1 MGCVESV
8 GIMWITM
15 DLGVDNIKLDTT
27 EVLEGTQWDACLKD
41 LETSLNKQSFASW
54 FSPLQFCSNE
64 NDVLTLSAPNK
75 FHIEFIEFNY
85 WDTLSPIIDKHFPA
99 NKKVQFIIN
108 TVRQAERKAQESN
121 TADILLPNLPATPK
135 AQNLPKPPQPDV
147 YSTFNSRFT
156 FEEFV
161 EGPHNQF
168 AKVAA
173 SSVSENPGRSY
184 NPLFIYGGTGLGKT
198 HLLQAVGNRA
208 YARNPYARVIY
219 VSIDTFMRDFID
231 AIQNNKKNDFSL
243 LYKQADILLV
253 DDVQFLKSREGT
265 QEQFFHIFNDLL
277 QRDKQIVITSDKPP
291 KELEGLEE
299 RLVSRFLSGLMVD
312 VQAPD
317 FESRIAILQ
326 HKTLI
331 ENLDIPYEVI
341 EFIAQNI
348 SSNIREL
355 EGTLTTMLA
364 RSSLNHIDITL
375 GLAKSVLMD
384 IKGVKRDRIISI
396 DTVQKV
402 VTRYYKVTE
411 NEIIGKGRRKEVALA
426 RQVMMYLCR
435 ELCNASL
442 KTIGLRLGGRD
453 HTTVM
458 YGVREIGKRTR
469 ANEAFKKEVALITQ
483 QIEFEG
489 D

>member
-1 MGCVESV
+1 
-8 GIMWITM
+8 M
-15 DLGVDNIKLDTT
+15 DTGVNNIKLDTASAHK
-27 EVLEGTQWDACLKD
+27 EMQWDACLKD
-41 LETSLNKQSFASW
+41 LEASLNAQSFSSW

-64 NDVLTLSAPNK
+64 NDILTLAAPNK

-85 WDTLSPIIDKHFPA
+85 WDTLSPIIDKHFPT

-108 TVRQAERKAQESN
+108 THLQAERTAQESKMS
-121 TADILLPNLPATPK
+121 DTPGSNNSVLQGV
-135 AQNLPKPPQPDV
+135 QNQQKPPQPDV

-198 HLLQAVGNRA
+198 HLLQAIGNRA
-208 YARNPYARVIY
+208 YSRNPYSRIIY

-277 QRDKQIVITSDKPP
+277 QRDKQIVITSDRPP

-364 RSSLNHIDITL
+364 RSSLNHIDVTL

-396 DTVQKV
+396 DSVQKV

-453 HTTVM
+453 HTTIM

-469 ANEAFKKEVALITQ
+469 ANEAFKKEMALITQ

>member
-1 MGCVESV
+1 VDV
-8 GIMWITM
+8 
-15 DLGVDNIKLDTT
+15 DVDNIGLD
-27 EVLEGTQWDACLKD
+27 VAGAMEGGQWEACLKD
-41 LETSLNKQSFASW
+41 LEASLNPQSFSSW

-64 NDVLTLSAPNK
+64 NDVLTLAAPNK
-75 FHIEFIEFNY
+75 FHIEFIEYNY

-108 TVRQAERKAQESN
+108 SHLQTQRDLR
-121 TADILLPNLPATPK
+121 PNLPGAAPAHAEAFATPGI
-135 AQNLPKPPQPDV
+135 ARSEPPKRDV

-173 SSVSENPGRSY
+173 SSVSENPGRTY

-198 HLLQAVGNRA
+198 HLLHAIGNRA
-208 YARNPYARVIY
+208 YARNPHIRVIY

-277 QRDKQIVITSDKPP
+277 QRDKQIVITSDRPP

-331 ENLDIPYEVI
+331 ENLDIPYEVV

-384 IKGVKRDRIISI
+384 MKGVKKDRIISI

-402 VTRYYKVTE
+402 VTRYYKVSE

-435 ELCNASL
+435 EMCNASL

-458 YGVREIGKRTR
+458 YGVREIAKRTR
-469 ANEAFKKEVALITQ
+469 TDESFKKEVALITQ

>member
-1 MGCVESV
+1 
-8 GIMWITM
+8 MWITIVA
-15 DLGVDNIKLDTT
+15 DVDNLNID
-27 EVLEGTQWDACLKD
+27 VNIGEGVKWEACLED
-41 LETSLNKQSFASW
+41 LKTSLTTQSFSSW

-64 NDVLTLSAPNK
+64 NDVLTLAAPNK
-75 FHIEFIEFNY
+75 FHIEFIEYNY

-108 TVRQAERKAQESN
+108 SGLQTERNFNAGETPALNKANPSLAPVTSKPE
-121 TADILLPNLPATPK
+121 P
-135 AQNLPKPPQPDV
+135 PKPDI

-173 SSVSENPGRSY
+173 SSVSENPGRTY

-198 HLLQAVGNRA
+198 HLLQAIGNRA

-277 QRDKQIVITSDKPP
+277 QRDKQIVITSDRPP

-317 FESRIAILQ
+317 LESRIAILQ
-326 HKTLI
+326 HKTMM
-331 ENLDIPYEVI
+331 ENLDIPYEVV

-384 IKGVKRDRIISI
+384 MKGVKRDRIISI

-402 VTRYYKVTE
+402 VTRYYKVSE

-435 ELCNASL
+435 DLCNASL

-458 YGVREIGKRTR
+458 YGVREIAKRTH
-469 ANEAFKKEVALITQ
+469 NDEAFKKEVALITQ

>member
-1 MGCVESV
+1 MESR
-8 GIMWITM
+8 
-15 DLGVDNIKLDTT
+15 VDNYSPGRDGTKGEMQWSACLRD
-27 EVLEGTQWDACLKD
+27 LEG
-41 LETSLNKQSFASW
+41 ELNPQSFSSW
-54 FSPLQFCSNE
+54 FIPLQYCSDE
-64 NDVLTLSAPNK
+64 NDILTLAAPNK
-75 FHIEFIEFNY
+75 FHIEFIEYNY
-85 WDTLSPIIDKHFPA
+85 WKTLAPIIEKYFPS
-99 NKKVQFIIN
+99 NRKVQFVIN
-108 TVRQAERKAQESN
+108 RNLQPQTEKIEAKAVESAAAPVTAPLRKAMTE
-121 TADILLPNLPATPK
+121 DY
-135 AQNLPKPPQPDV
+135 
-147 YSTFNSRFT
+147 YSTFNSRYT

-198 HLLQAVGNRA
+198 HLLQAIGNRV
-208 YARNPYARVIY
+208 RVRDPYSRVMY

-231 AIQNNKKNDFSL
+231 AIKNNSKNDFSL

-253 DDVQFLKSREGT
+253 DDVQFLRSREGT

-277 QRDKQIVITSDKPP
+277 QRDKQIVITSDRPP

-317 FESRIAILQ
+317 LESRIAILQ
-326 HKTLI
+326 HKVLI

-341 EFIAQNI
+341 EFVAQNI

-355 EGTLTTMLA
+355 EGALTTILA
-364 RSSLNHIDITL
+364 RSSLSHTDISL

-384 IKGVKRDRIISI
+384 IKGVKRNRIISI
-396 DTVQKV
+396 DTVQNV
-402 VTRYYKVTE
+402 VTKYYKVTP
-411 NEIIGKGRRKEVALA
+411 NEIIGKGRRKEVAQA

-435 ELCNASL
+435 NLCDASL

-453 HTTVM
+453 HTTII
-458 YGVREIGKRTR
+458 YGVREIGRR
-469 ANEAFKKEVALITQ
+469 CREDNGFKKEIDLITQ

>member
-1 MGCVESV
+1 
-8 GIMWITM
+8 M
-15 DLGVDNIKLDTT
+15 DNLASAGLGSHGETRWN
-27 EVLEGTQWDACLKD
+27 ACLKD
-41 LETSLNKQSFASW
+41 LENDLNQQSFSSW
-54 FSPLQFCSNE
+54 FSPLRFCSNE
-64 NDVLTLSAPNK
+64 NDVLTLAAPNK
-75 FHIEFIEFNY
+75 FHIEFIEYNY
-85 WDTLSPIIDKHFPA
+85 WNTLSPVINKYFPE

-108 TVRQAERKAQESN
+108 PNINREFSEPSP
-121 TADILLPNLPATPK
+121 LPDLSAAPK
-135 AQNLPKPPQPDV
+135 KGENAAAKKPLKQDL

-198 HLLQAVGNRA
+198 HLLQAVGNRV
-208 YARNPYARVIY
+208 YARNPYSRVMY

-253 DDVQFLKSREGT
+253 DDVQFLRSREGT

-277 QRDKQIVITSDKPP
+277 QRDKQIVITSDRPP

-355 EGTLTTMLA
+355 EGALTTMLA
-364 RSSLNHIDITL
+364 RSSLNHVDITL
-375 GLAKSVLMD
+375 GLAKAVLMD

-402 VTRYYKVTE
+402 VTRYYKVSE

-435 ELCNASL
+435 ELCGASL

-458 YGVREIGKRTR
+458 YGVREIGKRIR
-469 ANEAFKKEVALITQ
+469 NDQAFKKEIALLTQ

>member
-1 MGCVESV
+1 
-8 GIMWITM
+8 MWITS
-15 DLGVDNIKLDTT
+15 DRDVDNITPNHNVESGEMRWT
-27 EVLEGTQWDACLKD
+27 ACLRD
-41 LETSLNKQSFASW
+41 LQAALNPQSFSSW

-64 NDVLTLSAPNK
+64 NNVLTLAAPNK
-75 FHIEFIEFNY
+75 FHIEFIEYNY
-85 WDTLSPIIDKHFPA
+85 WNTLSPVIDKYFPS

-108 TVRQAERKAQESN
+108 SNLLGRTESPAPASDKPAPGVSRPEAIRKKP
-121 TADILLPNLPATPK
+121 LPN
-135 AQNLPKPPQPDV
+135 DF

-198 HLLQAVGNRA
+198 HLLQAIGNRVR
-208 YARNPYARVIY
+208 ARDPYARAMY

-231 AIQNNKKNDFSL
+231 AIQNNKKNDFAS

-277 QRDKQIVITSDKPP
+277 QRDRQIVITSDRPP

-312 VQAPD
+312 IQAPD

-326 HKTLI
+326 HKTLV

-341 EFIAQNI
+341 EFIAQNVH
-348 SSNIREL
+348 SNIREL
-355 EGTLTTMLA
+355 EGCLTTMLA

-384 IKGVKRDRIISI
+384 MKGVRRDRIISI

-402 VTRYYKVTE
+402 VTRYYKVSV

-458 YGVREIGKRTR
+458 YGVREIGRR
-469 ANEAFKKEVALITQ
+469 IREEEAFKKEVSLLTQ

>member
-1 MGCVESV
+1 M
-8 GIMWITM
+8 
-15 DLGVDNIKLDTT
+15 DNIRLDTT
-27 EVLEGTQWDACLKD
+27 LALEGTQWNACLQD
-41 LETSLNKQSFASW
+41 LEASLNPQSFSSW
-54 FSPLQFCSNE
+54 FSPLRFCSNE
-64 NDVLTLSAPNK
+64 NDVLTLAAPNK
-75 FHIEFIEFNY
+75 FHIEFIEYNY

-108 TVRQAERKAQESN
+108 TRLQAEKEPIKSN
-121 TADILLPNLPATPK
+121 SDALRQTGIDTPPPISK
-135 AQNLPKPPQPDV
+135 PEPPKPDV

-198 HLLQAVGNRA
+198 HLLQAIGNRA

-231 AIQNNKKNDFSL
+231 AIQNNKKNDFSF

-277 QRDKQIVITSDKPP
+277 QRDKQIVITSDRPP

-317 FESRIAILQ
+317 LESRIALLQ
-326 HKTLI
+326 HKTLV
-331 ENLDIPYEVI
+331 ENLDIPYEVV
-341 EFIAQNI
+341 EFVAQNI

-364 RSSLNHIDITL
+364 RSSLSHMDITL

-384 IKGVKRDRIISI
+384 MKGVKRDRIISI

-435 ELCNASL
+435 EMCNASL

-469 ANEAFKKEVALITQ
+469 NNEAFKKEVALITQ

>member
-1 MGCVESV
+1 MLVSV
-8 GIMWITM
+8 G
-15 DLGVDNIKLDTT
+15 GSVDNIQFDEKA
-27 EVLEGTQWDACLKD
+27 LEEESNWGKCVED
-41 LETSLNKQSFASW
+41 LESSVNAQSFSSW
-54 FSPLQFCSNE
+54 FAPLKYCSNE
-64 NDVLTLSAPNK
+64 NGVLTLSAPNK
-75 FHIEFIEFNY
+75 FHIEFIEYNY
-85 WDTLSPIIDKHFPA
+85 WDTLSPIIDKYFPS

-108 TVRQAERKAQESN
+108 SQPK
-121 TADILLPNLPATPK
+121 PNLNNEVMKKASPGIKINLDVESVKASPPK
-135 AQNLPKPPQPDV
+135 QDL

-173 SSVSENPGRSY
+173 SSVSENPGKSY

-198 HLLQAVGNRA
+198 HLLQAIGNRA
-208 YARNPYARVIY
+208 YVRNPYRRIIY

-231 AIQNNKKNDFSL
+231 AIQNNKKNDFSM

-277 QRDKQIVITSDKPP
+277 QRDKQIVITSDRPP

-317 FESRIAILQ
+317 LESRIAILQ
-326 HKTLI
+326 HKTLV

-355 EGTLTTMLA
+355 EGTLTTLLA
-364 RSSLNHIDITL
+364 RSSLGHIDITL

-384 IKGVKRDRIISI
+384 MKGLKKDQMISI

-402 VTRYYKVTE
+402 VSRYYKVTP
-411 NEIIGKGRRKEVALA
+411 NELVGKGRRKEVALA
-426 RQVMMYLCR
+426 RQIMMYLCR
-435 ELCNASL
+435 ELCSASL

-458 YGVREIGKRTR
+458 YGVREIAKRCK
-469 ANEAFKKEVALITQ
+469 NDDAFKREIALITQ
-483 QIEFEG
+483 QVEFEG

>member
-1 MGCVESV
+1 MN
-8 GIMWITM
+8 M
-15 DLGVDNIKLDTT
+15 GVDNLNIDLDYT
-27 EVLEGTQWDACLKD
+27 EDKQWEACIED
-41 LETSLNKQSFASW
+41 LRAELNQQSFSSW

-64 NDVLTLSAPNK
+64 NDVLTLAAPNK
-75 FHIEFIEFNY
+75 FHIEFIEYNY
-85 WDTLSPIIDKHFPA
+85 WDTLSPIIDKHFPT

-108 TVRQAERKAQESN
+108 TGLQAERGVAANDQIPPTRVEQGQ
-121 TADILLPNLPATPK
+121 AAVP
-135 AQNLPKPPQPDV
+135 PKPQPPKQDV

-173 SSVSENPGRSY
+173 SSVSENPGRTY

-198 HLLQAVGNRA
+198 HLLQAIGNRA

-253 DDVQFLKSREGT
+253 DDVQFLRSREGT

-277 QRDKQIVITSDKPP
+277 QRDKQIVITSDRPP

-317 FESRIAILQ
+317 LESRIAILQ
-326 HKTLI
+326 HKTII

-341 EFIAQNI
+341 EFIAQNV

-384 IKGVKRDRIISI
+384 MKGVKKDRIISI

-402 VTRYYKVTE
+402 VTRYYKVSE

-435 ELCNASL
+435 EMCNASL

-469 ANEAFKKEVALITQ
+469 NDDAFKKEVQLITQ

>member
-1 MGCVESV
+1 
-8 GIMWITM
+8 MWITV
-15 DLGVDNIKLDTT
+15 DDDVDNLVTG
-27 EVLEGTQWDACLKD
+27 EGEQEGAARWNACLKD
-41 LETSLNKQSFASW
+41 LEGALNPQSFSSW
-54 FSPLQFCSNE
+54 FLPLQYCSDE
-64 NDVLTLSAPNK
+64 NNVLTLAAPNK
-75 FHIEFIEFNY
+75 FHIEFIEYNY
-85 WDTLSPIIDKHFPA
+85 WKTLAPIIEKYFPE
-99 NKKVQFIIN
+99 NRKVQFVVNRDIQ
-108 TVRQAERKAQESN
+108 QASQPIESETKA
-121 TADILLPNLPATPK
+121 APK
-135 AQNLPKPPQPDV
+135 EPRSVTEKKPLTQDY
-147 YSTFNSRFT
+147 YSTFNSRYT

-198 HLLQAVGNRA
+198 HLLQAIGNRV
-208 YARNPYARVIY
+208 RMRDPYSRVIY

-231 AIQNNKKNDFSL
+231 AIQNNRKNDFSL

-253 DDVQFLKSREGT
+253 DDVQFLRTREGT

-277 QRDKQIVITSDKPP
+277 QRDKQIVITSDRPP

-317 FESRIAILQ
+317 LESRIAILQ
-326 HKTLI
+326 HKTMI

-341 EFIAQNI
+341 EFVAQNI
-348 SSNIREL
+348 NSNIREL
-355 EGTLTTMLA
+355 EGTLTTLLA
-364 RSSLNHIDITL
+364 RSSLNHTDITL
-375 GLAKSVLMD
+375 GLAKTVLMD

-402 VTRYYKVTE
+402 VTRYYKVSA
-411 NEIIGKGRRKEVALA
+411 NEIIGKGRRREVALA

-453 HTTVM
+453 HTTIM
-458 YGVREIGKRTR
+458 YGVREIGRRCREDKG
-469 ANEAFKKEVALITQ
+469 FKKEVDLITQ

>member
-1 MGCVESV
+1 
-8 GIMWITM
+8 
-15 DLGVDNIKLDTT
+15 
-27 EVLEGTQWDACLKD
+27 
-41 LETSLNKQSFASW
+41 
-54 FSPLQFCSNE
+54 
-64 NDVLTLSAPNK
+64 
-75 FHIEFIEFNY
+75 
-85 WDTLSPIIDKHFPA
+85 
-99 NKKVQFIIN
+99 
-108 TVRQAERKAQESN
+108 
-121 TADILLPNLPATPK
+121 
-135 AQNLPKPPQPDV
+135 
-147 YSTFNSRFT
+147 
-156 FEEFV
+156 
-161 EGPHNQF
+161 
-168 AKVAA
+168 
-173 SSVSENPGRSY
+173 
-184 NPLFIYGGTGLGKT
+184 
-198 HLLQAVGNRA
+198 
-208 YARNPYARVIY
+208 
-219 VSIDTFMRDFID
+219 MRDFID

-277 QRDKQIVITSDKPP
+277 QRDKQIVITSDRPP

-317 FESRIAILQ
+317 LESRIAILQ
-326 HKTLI
+326 HKTMM
-331 ENLDIPYEVI
+331 ENLDIPYEVV

-384 IKGVKRDRIISI
+384 MKGVKRDRIISI

-402 VTRYYKVTE
+402 VTRYYKVSE

-435 ELCNASL
+435 DLCNASL

-458 YGVREIGKRTR
+458 YGVREIAKRTR
-469 ANEAFKKEVALITQ
+469 NDEAFKKEVALITQ

>member
-1 MGCVESV
+1 
-8 GIMWITM
+8 MWITM
-15 DLGVDNIKLDTT
+15 DMDVDNI
-27 EVLEGTQWDACLKD
+27 EFNANAVQEEMQWGACLKD
-41 LETSLNKQSFASW
+41 LEASLNPQSFSSW

-64 NDVLTLSAPNK
+64 NDVLTLAAPNK
-75 FHIEFIEFNY
+75 FHIEFIEYNY
-85 WDTLSPIIDKHFPA
+85 WDTLSPIIDKYFPA

-108 TVRQAERKAQESN
+108 TRLQAEVEPLKSGNDALHQSG
-121 TADILLPNLPATPK
+121 ADVTGPISKPQPPK
-135 AQNLPKPPQPDV
+135 PDV

-198 HLLQAVGNRA
+198 HLLQAIGNRA

-277 QRDKQIVITSDKPP
+277 QRDKQIVITSDRPP

-326 HKTLI
+326 HKTI
-331 ENLDIPYEVI
+331 MENLDIPYEVI
-341 EFIAQNI
+341 EFVAQNV

-364 RSSLNHIDITL
+364 RSSLNHMDISL

-384 IKGVKRDRIISI
+384 MKGVKRDRIISI

-469 ANEAFKKEVALITQ
+469 NNESFKKEVALVTQ

>member
-1 MGCVESV
+1 LTVSDAVTHSETRWS
-8 GIMWITM
+8 
-15 DLGVDNIKLDTT
+15 
-27 EVLEGTQWDACLKD
+27 ACLKD
-41 LETSLNKQSFASW
+41 LEEALNPQSFSSW
-54 FSPLQFCSNE
+54 FSPLRFCSNE
-64 NDVLTLSAPNK
+64 NNVLTLAAPNK
-75 FHIEFIEFNY
+75 FHIEFIEYNY
-85 WDTLSPIIDKHFPA
+85 WDTLSPVIDKYFPG
-99 NKKVQFIIN
+99 NKKVQFIIKKN
-108 TVRQAERKAQESN
+108 LQPEPAETPAPEARNAQREAPPRKPLKQ
-121 TADILLPNLPATPK
+121 DL
-135 AQNLPKPPQPDV
+135 

-161 EGPHNQF
+161 EGPHNQL

-173 SSVSENPGRSY
+173 SSVSEHPGRSY

-198 HLLQAVGNRA
+198 HLLQAIGNRVH
-208 YARNPYARVIY
+208 ARDPYSRVIY

-231 AIQNNKKNDFSL
+231 AIQNNRKNDFSL

-253 DDVQFLKSREGT
+253 DDVQFLRTREGT

-277 QRDKQIVITSDKPP
+277 QRDKQIVITSDRPP

-312 VQAPD
+312 VQSPD
-317 FESRIAILQ
+317 LESRIAILQ
-326 HKTLI
+326 HKTII

-341 EFIAQNI
+341 EFIAMNI

-355 EGTLTTMLA
+355 EGALTTMLA
-364 RSSLNHIDITL
+364 RSSLNHVDITL
-375 GLAKSVLMD
+375 GLAKAVLMD
-384 IKGVKRDRIISI
+384 MKGVKRDRIISI

-402 VTRYYKVTE
+402 VTDYYKVTG

-435 ELCNASL
+435 ELCGASL

-458 YGVREIGKRTR
+458 YGVREIGKRIR
-469 ANEAFKKEVALITQ
+469 RDEHFKKEVSLITQ
-483 QIEFEG
+483 QIEFERE
-489 D
+489 

>member
-1 MGCVESV
+1 M
-8 GIMWITM
+8 
-15 DLGVDNIKLDTT
+15 DNIQYDKNAL
-27 EVLEGTQWDACLKD
+27 LEEERWGKCVKE
-41 LETSLNKQSFASW
+41 LESNVNQQSFSSW
-54 FSPLQFCSNE
+54 FAPLRYCSND
-64 NDVLTLSAPNK
+64 NGILTLSAPNK
-75 FHIEFIEFNY
+75 FHIEFIEYNY
-85 WDTLSPIIDKHFPA
+85 WDTLSPIIDKHFPE

-108 TVRQAERKAQESN
+108 SQIKPERHNDAIGNSTPEIQAVQEESSQ
-121 TADILLPNLPATPK
+121 K
-135 AQNLPKPPQPDV
+135 PKPPKPDI

-173 SSVSENPGRSY
+173 SSVSENPGKSY

-198 HLLQAVGNRA
+198 HLLQAIGNRA
-208 YARNPYARVIY
+208 YIRNPYRRIIY

-231 AIQNNKKNDFSL
+231 AIQNNKKNDFSM

-253 DDVQFLKSREGT
+253 DDVQFLRSREGT

-277 QRDKQIVITSDKPP
+277 QRDKQIVITSDRPP

-317 FESRIAILQ
+317 LESRIAILQ
-326 HKTLI
+326 HKTII

-364 RSSLNHIDITL
+364 RSSLGHIDISL

-384 IKGVKRDRIISI
+384 MKGVKRDRMISI

-402 VTRYYKVTE
+402 VTRYYKVTP

-435 ELCNASL
+435 ELCQASL

-458 YGVREIGKRTR
+458 YGVREIGKRCK
-469 ANEAFKKEVALITQ
+469 NDPAFKKEVELITQ
-483 QIEFEG
+483 QVEFEG

>member
-1 MGCVESV
+1 
-8 GIMWITM
+8 M
-15 DLGVDNIKLDTT
+15 DLDVDNLDTEIYAT
-27 EVLEGTQWDACLKD
+27 EGLQWEACLED
-41 LETSLNKQSFASW
+41 LKTSLNAQSFSSW
-54 FSPLQFCSNE
+54 FSPLQFCGNE
-64 NDVLTLSAPNK
+64 NNVLTLAAPNK
-75 FHIEFIEFNY
+75 FHIEFIEYNY
-85 WDTLSPIIDKHFPA
+85 WDTLSPIIDKHFPS

-108 TVRQAERKAQESN
+108 AGLQTDRDEIKPESGSNNVASER
-121 TADILLPNLPATPK
+121 PAPG
-135 AQNLPKPPQPDV
+135 AIPRPEPPKPDI

-198 HLLQAVGNRA
+198 HLLQAIGNRA
-208 YARNPYARVIY
+208 YSRNPYSRIIY

-253 DDVQFLKSREGT
+253 DDVQFLRSREGT

-277 QRDKQIVITSDKPP
+277 QRDKQIVITSDRPP

-317 FESRIAILQ
+317 LESRIAILQ
-326 HKTLI
+326 HKTMI

-364 RSSLNHIDITL
+364 RSSLNHMDITL

-384 IKGVKRDRIISI
+384 MKGVKKDRIISI
-396 DTVQKV
+396 DTVQRV
-402 VTRYYKVTE
+402 VTRYYKVSE

-435 ELCNASL
+435 EMCDASL

-469 ANEAFKKEVALITQ
+469 SDNAFKKEVELITQ

>member
-1 MGCVESV
+1 
-8 GIMWITM
+8 MWITVDM
-15 DLGVDNIKLDTT
+15 GVDNIRLDTT
-27 EVLEGTQWDACLKD
+27 LPNEETQWGACLKD
-41 LETSLNKQSFASW
+41 LEASLNKQSFSSW

-64 NDVLTLSAPNK
+64 NDVLTLAAPNK

-85 WDTLSPIIDKHFPA
+85 WNTLSPIIDKHFPA
-99 NKKVQFIIN
+99 NKKVQFTIN
-108 TVRQAERKAQESN
+108 TRRQTEKAAQESN
-121 TADILLPNLPATPK
+121 TSNTLLSNTHEAPRVH
-135 AQNLPKPPQPDV
+135 AQPKPPQPDV

-277 QRDKQIVITSDKPP
+277 QRDKQIVITSDRPP

-317 FESRIAILQ
+317 FESRVAILQ

-396 DTVQKV
+396 DSVQKV
-402 VTRYYKVTE
+402 VTRYYKVSE

-469 ANEAFKKEVALITQ
+469 ANEAFKKEVALVTQ

>member
-1 MGCVESV
+1 
-8 GIMWITM
+8 M
-15 DLGVDNIKLDTT
+15 DSDVDNLS
-27 EVLEGTQWDACLKD
+27 LREGETAGETRWNACLKD
-41 LETSLNKQSFASW
+41 LEEVLNPQSFSSW
-54 FSPLQFCSNE
+54 FLPLQYCSDE
-64 NDVLTLSAPNK
+64 NDVLTLAAPNK
-75 FHIEFIEFNY
+75 FHIEFIEYNY
-85 WDTLSPIIDKHFPA
+85 WKTLAPIIEKYFPT
-99 NKKVQFIIN
+99 NRKVQFIIN
-108 TVRQAERKAQESN
+108 RDIQQEMLAVEEEKPKQRSPQAAEPMR
-121 TADILLPNLPATPK
+121 
-135 AQNLPKPPQPDV
+135 KPPVQDY
-147 YSTFNSRFT
+147 YSTFNNRFT

-198 HLLQAVGNRA
+198 HLLQAIGNRV
-208 YARNPYARVIY
+208 RMRDPFSRVIY
-219 VSIDTFMRDFID
+219 VSVDTFMRDFID
-231 AIQNNKKNDFSL
+231 AIQNNRKNDFSL

-253 DDVQFLKSREGT
+253 DDVQFLRTREGT

-277 QRDKQIVITSDKPP
+277 QRDKQIVITSDRPP

-317 FESRIAILQ
+317 LESRIAILQ
-326 HKTLI
+326 HKTMS

-341 EFIAQNI
+341 EFVAQNI
-348 SSNIREL
+348 NSNIREL
-355 EGTLTTMLA
+355 EGTLTTLLA
-364 RSSLNHIDITL
+364 RSSLNHTDISL

-402 VTRYYKVTE
+402 VTRYYKVTA

-453 HTTVM
+453 HTTIM
-458 YGVREIGKRTR
+458 YGVREIGKRSR
-469 ANEAFKKEVALITQ
+469 DDKGFKKEIELITQ

>member
-1 MGCVESV
+1 
-8 GIMWITM
+8 MWITVGA
-15 DLGVDNIKLDTT
+15 GVDNLNIDLNYT
-27 EVLEGTQWDACLKD
+27 EDKQWEACIED
-41 LETSLNKQSFASW
+41 LRAELNQQSFSSW

-64 NDVLTLSAPNK
+64 NDVLTLAAPNK
-75 FHIEFIEFNY
+75 FHIEFIEYNY

-108 TVRQAERKAQESN
+108 TGLQEERGVATNSQIPSVQAEQGQ
-121 TADILLPNLPATPK
+121 TAVP
-135 AQNLPKPPQPDV
+135 PKPQPPKQDV

-173 SSVSENPGRSY
+173 SSVSENPGRTY

-198 HLLQAVGNRA
+198 HLLQAIGNRA

-253 DDVQFLKSREGT
+253 DDVQFLRSREGT

-277 QRDKQIVITSDKPP
+277 QRDKQIVITSDRPP

-317 FESRIAILQ
+317 LESRIAILQ
-326 HKTLI
+326 HKTII

-341 EFIAQNI
+341 EFIAQNV

-384 IKGVKRDRIISI
+384 MKGVKKDRIISI

-402 VTRYYKVTE
+402 VTRYYKVSE

-435 ELCNASL
+435 EMCNASL

-469 ANEAFKKEVALITQ
+469 NDDAFKKEVQLITQ

>member
-1 MGCVESV
+1 MGCVKTV
-8 GIMWITM
+8 DIMWITVGL
-15 DLGVDNIKLDTT
+15 DVDNLNIGEQVT
-27 EVLEGTQWDACLKD
+27 EGIQWEACLKD
-41 LETSLNKQSFASW
+41 LKDSLNPQSFSSW

-64 NDVLTLSAPNK
+64 NDVLTLAAPNK
-75 FHIEFIEFNY
+75 FHIEFIEYNY
-85 WDTLSPIIDKHFPA
+85 WETLSPIIDKHFPS

-108 TVRQAERKAQESN
+108 TRLQAERDLLRPTGGN
-121 TADILLPNLPATPK
+121 TPQNQDQGTPPIPR
-135 AQNLPKPPQPDV
+135 AEPPKPDV

-173 SSVSENPGRSY
+173 SSVSENPGRTY

-198 HLLQAVGNRA
+198 HLLQAIGNRA
-208 YARNPYARVIY
+208 YARNPYSRVIY

-277 QRDKQIVITSDKPP
+277 QRDKQIVITSDRPP

-317 FESRIAILQ
+317 LESRIAILQ
-326 HKTLI
+326 HKTI
-331 ENLDIPYEVI
+331 MENLDIPYEVI
-341 EFIAQNI
+341 EFIAQNV

-355 EGTLTTMLA
+355 EGSLTTMLA

-384 IKGVKRDRIISI
+384 MKGVKKDRIISI

-402 VTRYYKVTE
+402 VTRYYKVSE

-435 ELCNASL
+435 EMCNASL

-458 YGVREIGKRTR
+458 YGVREIGKRAR
-469 ANEAFKKEVALITQ
+469 SDDAFKKEVALITQ

>member
-1 MGCVESV
+1 
-8 GIMWITM
+8 M
-15 DLGVDNIKLDTT
+15 DNLASSGP
-27 EVLEGTQWDACLKD
+27 GTYGETRWNECLKD
-41 LETSLNKQSFASW
+41 LENVLNPQSFSSW
-54 FSPLQFCSNE
+54 FSPLRFCSNE
-64 NDVLTLSAPNK
+64 NNVLTLAAPNK
-75 FHIEFIEFNY
+75 FHIEFIEYNY
-85 WDTLSPIIDKHFPA
+85 WDTLSPVIDKYFPENEKLQFVI
-99 NKKVQFIIN
+99 NKDIRPEN
-108 TVRQAERKAQESN
+108 PDPLPPDP
-121 TADILLPNLPATPK
+121 TADIPRKREA
-135 AQNLPKPPQPDV
+135 AERPKPLKDL

-198 HLLQAVGNRA
+198 HLLQAIGNRVHS
-208 YARNPYARVIY
+208 RNPYSRVIY

-253 DDVQFLKSREGT
+253 DDIQFLRERVGT

-277 QRDKQIVITSDKPP
+277 QRDKQIVITSDRPP

-317 FESRIAILQ
+317 LESRIAILQ

-331 ENLDIPYEVI
+331 ESLDIPYEVL
-341 EFIAQNI
+341 EFVAQNI

-355 EGTLTTMLA
+355 EGALTTMLA
-364 RSSLNHIDITL
+364 RSSLNHVDITL
-375 GLAKSVLMD
+375 GLAKAVLMD
-384 IKGVKRDRIISI
+384 MKGVKRDRIISI

-402 VTRYYKVTE
+402 VTRYYKVSE

-435 ELCNASL
+435 ELCDASL

-458 YGVREIGKRTR
+458 YGVREIGKRIR
-469 ANEAFKKEVALITQ
+469 SDGAFKKEVSLITQ

>member
-1 MGCVESV
+1 
-8 GIMWITM
+8 MWKT
-15 DLGVDNIKLDTT
+15 LGGNVDNIQNVENIGHKPEKWVDC
-27 EVLEGTQWDACLKD
+27 VKD
-41 LETSLNKQSFASW
+41 LEGVLNPQSFSSW
-54 FSPLQFCSNE
+54 FAPLGYCSEE
-64 NDVLTLSAPNK
+64 NGVLTLSAPNK
-75 FHIEFIEFNY
+75 FHIEFIEYNY
-85 WDTLSPIIDKHFPA
+85 WDTLSPIIDKHFPN

-108 TVRQAERKAQESN
+108 TKQKEEMAEAEMSTDMLKTDDISSKPSKAKSKQA
-121 TADILLPNLPATPK
+121 
-135 AQNLPKPPQPDV
+135 LPKQDI

-173 SSVSENPGRSY
+173 SSVSENPGRTY

-198 HLLQAVGNRA
+198 HLLQAIGNRA
-208 YARNPYARVIY
+208 FIKNPYRRIIY

-277 QRDKQIVITSDKPP
+277 QRDKQIVITSDRPP

-317 FESRIAILQ
+317 LESRIAILQ
-326 HKTLI
+326 HKTLV

-364 RSSLNHIDITL
+364 RSSLGHIDITL

-384 IKGVKRDRIISI
+384 IKGLKRDRIISI

-402 VTRYYKVTE
+402 VARYYKVTA
-411 NEIIGKGRRKEVALA
+411 NEIVGKGRRKEVALA

-469 ANEAFKKEVALITQ
+469 TDEAFKKEIALITQ

-489 D
+489 DER

>member
-1 MGCVESV
+1 
-8 GIMWITM
+8 MWITM
-15 DLGVDNIKLDTT
+15 DNDVDNLD
-27 EVLEGTQWDACLKD
+27 LREGEQAGETRWNACLKD
-41 LETSLNKQSFASW
+41 LEETLNPQSFSSW
-54 FSPLQFCSNE
+54 FLPLQYCSDE
-64 NDVLTLSAPNK
+64 NNILTLAAPNK
-75 FHIEFIEFNY
+75 FHIEFIEYNY
-85 WDTLSPIIDKHFPA
+85 WKILAPIIEKYFPS
-99 NKKVQFIIN
+99 NRKVQFVIDRDIQKEAIPEEAEKPEQQ
-108 TVRQAERKAQESN
+108 RQQSREQLRK
-121 TADILLPNLPATPK
+121 
-135 AQNLPKPPQPDV
+135 PQPQDY

-198 HLLQAVGNRA
+198 HLLQAIGNRI
-208 YARNPYARVIY
+208 RSRDPYARVIY

-231 AIQNNKKNDFSL
+231 AIQNNSKNDFSL

-253 DDVQFLKSREGT
+253 DDVQFLRTRVGT

-277 QRDKQIVITSDKPP
+277 QRDKQIVITSDRPP

-317 FESRIAILQ
+317 LESRIAILQ
-326 HKTLI
+326 HKTVT

-341 EFIAQNI
+341 EFVAQNI
-348 SSNIREL
+348 NSNIREL
-355 EGTLTTMLA
+355 EGTLTTLLA
-364 RSSLNHIDITL
+364 RSSLNHTDITL

-402 VTRYYKVTE
+402 VTRYYKVSA

-453 HTTVM
+453 HTTIM
-458 YGVREIGKRTR
+458 YGVREIGKRCR
-469 ANEAFKKEVALITQ
+469 EDKGFKKEIDLITQ

>member
-1 MGCVESV
+1 
-8 GIMWITM
+8 MWITM
-15 DLGVDNIKLDTT
+15 ENDVDNLA
-27 EVLEGTQWDACLKD
+27 LREGDQAGKTRWNACLKD
-41 LETSLNKQSFASW
+41 LEEILNPQSFSSW
-54 FSPLQFCSNE
+54 FLPLQYCSDE
-64 NDVLTLSAPNK
+64 NDILTLAAPNK
-75 FHIEFIEFNY
+75 FHIEFIEYNY
-85 WDTLSPIIDKHFPA
+85 WKTLAPIIEKYFPA
-99 NKKVQFIIN
+99 NRKVQFIVNRNIQQDPMLPESEKPQQPAQ
-108 TVRQAERKAQESN
+108 REKEALRKPLAQ
-121 TADILLPNLPATPK
+121 DY
-135 AQNLPKPPQPDV
+135 

-198 HLLQAVGNRA
+198 HLLQAIGNRI
-208 YARNPYARVIY
+208 RTRDPYSRVIY

-231 AIQNNKKNDFSL
+231 AIQNNSKNDFSL

-253 DDVQFLKSREGT
+253 DDVQFLRTRVGT

-277 QRDKQIVITSDKPP
+277 QRDKQIVITSDRPP

-317 FESRIAILQ
+317 LESRIAILQ
-326 HKTLI
+326 HKTVT

-341 EFIAQNI
+341 EFVAQNI
-348 SSNIREL
+348 NSNIREL
-355 EGTLTTMLA
+355 EGTLTTLLA
-364 RSSLNHIDITL
+364 RSSLNHTDITL

-396 DTVQKV
+396 DAVQKV
-402 VTRYYKVTE
+402 VTRYYKVSA

-435 ELCNASL
+435 DLCNASL

-453 HTTVM
+453 HTTIM
-458 YGVREIGKRTR
+458 YGVREIGRRCRENKG
-469 ANEAFKKEVALITQ
+469 FKKEIDLIRQ

>member
-1 MGCVESV
+1 
-8 GIMWITM
+8 
-15 DLGVDNIKLDTT
+15 VDNLNIN
-27 EVLEGTQWDACLKD
+27 VNAGEGMKWEACLED
-41 LETSLNKQSFASW
+41 LKTSLTTQSFSSW

-64 NDVLTLSAPNK
+64 NDVLTLAAPNK
-75 FHIEFIEFNY
+75 FHIEFIEYNY

-108 TVRQAERKAQESN
+108 SGLQTERSINAGETPALNKANPSLAPVTSKPE
-121 TADILLPNLPATPK
+121 P
-135 AQNLPKPPQPDV
+135 PKPDI

-173 SSVSENPGRSY
+173 SSVSENPGRTY

-198 HLLQAVGNRA
+198 HLLQAIGNRA

-277 QRDKQIVITSDKPP
+277 QRDKQIVITSDRPP

-317 FESRIAILQ
+317 LESRIAILQ
-326 HKTLI
+326 HKTMM
-331 ENLDIPYEVI
+331 ENLDIPYEVV

-384 IKGVKRDRIISI
+384 MKGVKRDRIISI

-402 VTRYYKVTE
+402 VTRYYKVSE

-435 ELCNASL
+435 DLCNASL

-458 YGVREIGKRTR
+458 YGVREIAKRTR
-469 ANEAFKKEVALITQ
+469 NDEAFKKEVALITQ

>member
-1 MGCVESV
+1 
-8 GIMWITM
+8 M
-15 DLGVDNIKLDTT
+15 DVDVDNIRLDTSV
-27 EVLEGTQWDACLKD
+27 EPEKTQWMACLKD
-41 LETSLNKQSFASW
+41 LEESLNQQSFSSW

-64 NDVLTLSAPNK
+64 NDVLTLAAPNK
-75 FHIEFIEFNY
+75 FHIEFIEYNY
-85 WDTLSPIIDKHFPA
+85 WGTLSPIIDKHFPE
-99 NKKVQFIIN
+99 NKKVQFIIGSGN
-108 TVRQAERKAQESN
+108 RTEGDYRESGR
-121 TADILLPNLPATPK
+121 DILQQDTIPNTPVP
-135 AQNLPKPPQPDV
+135 PKPTPPKPDV

-208 YARNPYARVIY
+208 YMRNPYARVIY

-277 QRDKQIVITSDKPP
+277 QRDKQIVITSDRPP

-317 FESRIAILQ
+317 LESRIAILQ
-326 HKTLI
+326 HKTFI

-355 EGTLTTMLA
+355 EGTLTTLLA
-364 RSSLNHIDITL
+364 RSSLNHMDITL

-402 VTRYYKVTE
+402 VTRYYKVSE

-469 ANEAFKKEVALITQ
+469 NDEAFKKEVQLITQ

>member
-1 MGCVESV
+1 
-8 GIMWITM
+8 M
-15 DLGVDNIKLDTT
+15 DLGVDNIRLDTT
-27 EVLEGTQWDACLKD
+27 LALEGTQWNACLQD
-41 LETSLNKQSFASW
+41 LEASLNPQSFSSW
-54 FSPLQFCSNE
+54 FSPLRFCSNE
-64 NDVLTLSAPNK
+64 NDVLTLAAPNK
-75 FHIEFIEFNY
+75 FHIEFIEYNY

-108 TVRQAERKAQESN
+108 TRLQAEKEPIKSN
-121 TADILLPNLPATPK
+121 SDALRQTGIDTPPPISK
-135 AQNLPKPPQPDV
+135 PEPPKPDV

-198 HLLQAVGNRA
+198 HLLQAIGNRA

-231 AIQNNKKNDFSL
+231 AIQNNKKNDFSF

-277 QRDKQIVITSDKPP
+277 QRDKQIVITSDRPP

-317 FESRIAILQ
+317 LESRIALLQ
-326 HKTLI
+326 HKTLV
-331 ENLDIPYEVI
+331 ENLDIPYEVV
-341 EFIAQNI
+341 EFVAQNI

-364 RSSLNHIDITL
+364 RSSLSHMDITL

-384 IKGVKRDRIISI
+384 MKGVKRDRIISI

-435 ELCNASL
+435 EMCNASL

-469 ANEAFKKEVALITQ
+469 NNEAFKKEVALITQ

>member
-1 MGCVESV
+1 MDNLES
-8 GIMWITM
+8 ISLAP
-15 DLGVDNIKLDTT
+15 LG
-27 EVLEGTQWDACLKD
+27 ESRWDACLKD
-41 LETSLNKQSFASW
+41 LEGVLNPQSFSSW
-54 FSPLQFCSNE
+54 FSPLRFCSNE
-64 NDVLTLSAPNK
+64 NDILTLAAPNK
-75 FHIEFIEFNY
+75 FHIEFIEYNY
-85 WDTLSPIIDKHFPA
+85 WNTFSPIIDKYFPS
-99 NKKVQFIIN
+99 NKKVQFVIN
-108 TVRQAERKAQESN
+108 SALQEEKPSGVSAHSDIRTMVPGKADPAPARKPAQQ
-121 TADILLPNLPATPK
+121 DL
-135 AQNLPKPPQPDV
+135 

-198 HLLQAVGNRA
+198 HLLQAIGNRVHA
-208 YARNPYARVIY
+208 KDPYSRVIY

-231 AIQNNKKNDFSL
+231 AIQNNRKSDFSS
-243 LYKQADILLV
+243 LYLQADILLV

-277 QRDKQIVITSDKPP
+277 QRDKQIVITSDRPP
-291 KELEGLEE
+291 KELEGLEG

-312 VQAPD
+312 VQSPD
-317 FESRIAILQ
+317 YESRIAILQ
-326 HKTLI
+326 HKNVI
-331 ENLDIPYEVI
+331 EDLDIPYEVV

-355 EGTLTTMLA
+355 EGALTTILA
-364 RSSLNHIDITL
+364 RSSLNHADITL

-384 IKGVKRDRIISI
+384 IKGVKRNRIISI

-402 VTRYYKVTE
+402 VTRYYKVSA
-411 NEIIGKGRRKEVALA
+411 NELVGKGRRKEVALA

-469 ANEAFKKEVALITQ
+469 AEGSFKKEIALITQ

>member
-1 MGCVESV
+1 MDNSTVNSMVSVEEAR
-8 GIMWITM
+8 W
-15 DLGVDNIKLDTT
+15 N
-27 EVLEGTQWDACLKD
+27 ACLKD
-41 LETSLNKQSFASW
+41 LKDVLNSQSFLSW
-54 FSPLQFCSNE
+54 FSPLQFYSNE
-64 NDVLTLSAPNK
+64 NDILTLAAPNK
-75 FHIEFIEFNY
+75 FHIEFIEYNH
-85 WDTLSPIIDKHFPA
+85 WDTLSPIIDKYFPA
-99 NKKVQFIIN
+99 NRKVQFIIN
-108 TVRQAERKAQESN
+108 SN
-121 TADILLPNLPATPK
+121 MQQNIPEVSAVPNAPAAAIDSAANISK
-135 AQNLPKPPQPDV
+135 KPIQYDM
-147 YSTFNSRFT
+147 YSSFNSRFT

-173 SSVSENPGRSY
+173 AAVSEHPGQSY

-198 HLLQAVGNRA
+198 HLLQAIGNRA
-208 YARNPYARVIY
+208 HSRNPHCRVIY
-219 VSIDTFMRDFID
+219 VSIDTFMRDFIE

-243 LYKQADILLV
+243 LYMQADILLV

-277 QRDKQIVITSDKPP
+277 QRDKQIVITSDRPP
-291 KELEGLEE
+291 KELEGLGE

-312 VQAPD
+312 VQSPD

-341 EFIAQNI
+341 EFIAQNV

-355 EGTLTTMLA
+355 EGALTTMLA

-384 IKGVKRDRIISI
+384 MKGVKRDRIISI

-402 VTRYYKVTE
+402 VTRYYKVSE

-426 RQVMMYLCR
+426 RQVMMFLCR
-435 ELCNASL
+435 GLCNASL

-458 YGVREIGKRTR
+458 YGVREIAKRTKN
-469 ANEAFKKEVALITQ
+469 NEAFKKEVALITQ